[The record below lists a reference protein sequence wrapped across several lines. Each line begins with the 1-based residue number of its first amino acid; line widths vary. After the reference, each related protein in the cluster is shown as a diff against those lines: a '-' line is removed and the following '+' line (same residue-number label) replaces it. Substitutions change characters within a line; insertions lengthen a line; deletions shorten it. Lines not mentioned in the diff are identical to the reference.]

1 MGEFNKDT
9 IILLG
14 YQILNQPGLSVLS
27 PRTTAKRLD
36 CSPRSESR
44 EAKGLEKQ
52 EAVGERSSKTSFVF
66 ALWIILAATMVRAI
80 EWVDGKLRI
89 LDQSKLPREQIF
101 ADLDDY
107 RGVVLAIKEMRV
119 RGAPAIG
126 VAAAYGIALAASSIR
141 TTNKDDLIA
150 QLNQVMQAFAASR
163 PTAVNLFQAIDR
175 MRKAARGH
183 GVAEIK
189 KSLIDEAKRIHKE
202 EVSATEKLSQLG
214 AELIKDGFTLLTHC
228 NAGPLATA
236 GSGTALGAIKAAKE
250 QGKKLSVFVTETRPL
265 LQGARLTTWELMQE
279 DIPVTLITDSMAG
292 YFMKRGE
299 IDCVIV
305 GADRIAANGYTAN
318 KIGTYT
324 LAVLANAHGIPFY
337 VAAPTTTID
346 LSLLSGYQIPIEE
359 RSPEEVTHIQGV
371 PIAPAGIRAANPAF
385 DITPGSYITAIITE
399 KGIIRP
405 PYTEGLKAIGSRF
418 P

>member
-1 MGEFNKDT
+1 MMA
-9 IILLG
+9 
-14 YQILNQPGLSVLS
+14 
-27 PRTTAKRLD
+27 RT
-36 CSPRSESR
+36 
-44 EAKGLEKQ
+44 
-52 EAVGERSSKTSFVF
+52 
-66 ALWIILAATMVRAI
+66 I
-80 EWVDGKLRI
+80 EWLDGKLRI

-101 ADLDDY
+101 VDLNNYHD
-107 RGVVLAIKEMRV
+107 VVLAIKEMRV

-126 VAAAYGIALAASSIR
+126 VAAAYGIALGALGIKTA
-141 TTNKDDLIA
+141 NNDEFLA

-163 PTAVNLFQAIDR
+163 PTAVNLFQAISR
-175 MRKAARGH
+175 MKRAARGD
-183 GVAEIK
+183 GVTEIK
-189 KSLIDEAKRIHKE
+189 NSLVNEAKRIHQE
-202 EVSATEKLSQLG
+202 EITATKQLSHLG
-214 AELIKDGFTLLTHC
+214 AELIKDGFTVLTHC

-236 GSGTALGAIKAAKE
+236 GYGTALGVIKAAKE
-250 QGKKLSVFVTETRPL
+250 QGKRVSVFATETRPL

-279 DIPVTLITDSMAG
+279 GIPVTLITDSMAG

-346 LSLLSGYQIPIEE
+346 LSLTSGYQIPIEE

-385 DITPGSYITAIITE
+385 DITPHSYITAIITE
-399 KGIIRP
+399 KGIIRA
-405 PYTEGLKAIGSRF
+405 PYTEGLKKIGSRSS
-418 P
+418 